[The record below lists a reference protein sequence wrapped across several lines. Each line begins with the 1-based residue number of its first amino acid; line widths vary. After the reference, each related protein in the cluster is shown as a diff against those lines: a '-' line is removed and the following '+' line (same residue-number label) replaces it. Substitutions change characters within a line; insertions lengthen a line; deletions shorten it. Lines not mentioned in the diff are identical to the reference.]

1 MCVYFSLRKQTSS
14 EAHGDKNDFRSR
26 KMVVI
31 VKGMKLTRQ
40 RLVIKYIHWALFF
53 QWLFL
58 VLFASLLIKFI
69 KQFYLKVLQGN
80 SFVSSLAFIY
90 LWILKVEWFFK
101 FFSALQFSEVSHT

>member
-26 KMVVI
+26 KMLVI

-40 RLVIKYIHWALFF
+40 RLVINIFIELYFF
-53 QWLFL
+53 SDYF
-58 VLFASLLIKFI
+58 LFASLLIKFI
-69 KQFYLKVLQGN
+69 KQFYLEVLQGN

-90 LWILKVEWFFK
+90 L
-101 FFSALQFSEVSHT
+101 